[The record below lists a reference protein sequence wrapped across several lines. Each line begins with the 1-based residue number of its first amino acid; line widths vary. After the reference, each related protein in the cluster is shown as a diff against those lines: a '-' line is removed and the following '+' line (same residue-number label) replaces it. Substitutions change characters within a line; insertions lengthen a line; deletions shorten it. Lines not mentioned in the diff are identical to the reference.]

1 MSFIPRTVPQRFNAP
16 VTVDENKCIA
26 DKGCTVCVDIC
37 PLDLLAIH
45 PDTGKAYMQF
55 DECWYCMPCG
65 RDCPVQA
72 IRVDIPYLLR

>member
-1 MSFIPRTVPQRFNAP
+1 MSFIPRTAPQRFNTP

-55 DECWYCMPCG
+55 DECWYCMPCE